1 MKYFFLTFLFIS
13 SILNGVSQQIII
25 EYLNTYTILCHKTVD
40 NTVCVGSFNYNGT
53 TQGNSFL
60 TLVNTFLQG
69 TLARWRKKNIV
80 RRFL

>member
-1 MKYFFLTFLFIS
+1 MKYFFSTFLFIS

-25 EYLNTYTILCHKTVD
+25 DHLNTYTILWHKTVD

-60 TLVNTFLQG
+60 TLVNTFLEG